1 MIALLRDE
9 VNTKSFQTQQ
19 KYIDKVFKQDYD
31 VFKRNESEVN
41 NMSEEQK
48 SNNEKNTTRSILAVS
63 NICSMR
69 MRRSYSVCNSSAKS
83 IGESV
88 KKDKKKGER
97 IWQEHTEKALKKR
110 EKMQKK

>member
-48 SNNEKNTTRSILAVS
+48 SNNEKIQPEAFWLYLIYVL
-63 NICSMR
+63 C
-69 MRRSYSVCNSSAKS
+69 VCVGVTAFA
-83 IGESV
+83 IV
-88 KKDKKKGER
+88 R
-97 IWQEHTEKALKKR
+97 LKV
-110 EKMQKK
+110 